1 MPQHSPRATRASA
14 LLALAQIWAKRSVAM
29 SLGAV
34 VTAAVAANRLKRRPS
49 TNSPHTSRNPTGSGH
64 SHDPLT
70 MSFKALGEA
79 EGCGALLAAMG
90 AEPKQVATLTA
101 CCTVMAMHAWG
112 NGVCK
117 RGVLQADGAPAILSA
132 MRAHKDQIA
141 VQETGLMALARVREV
156 GPTMNG
162 RPSVLLARPFGCILR
177 PHASQPLCLA
187 AAPRRSPSWRA
198 TTRRSRTR
206 WWSRTAR
213 TRSPER

>member
-1 MPQHSPRATRASA
+1 MPLGPHPRGTNATHMR
-14 LLALAQIWAKRSVAM
+14 VA
-29 SLGAV
+29 GVA
-34 VTAAVAANRLKRRPS
+34 VTAVSANRLNRRPS
-49 TNSPHTSRNPTGSGH
+49 TTSPHTSRNPTGSGH
-64 SHDPLT
+64 SHDLLT

-79 EGCGALLAAMG
+79 EGSGALVAAMS
-90 AEPKQVATLTA
+90 AAPKQVATLTA
-101 CCTVMAMHAWG
+101 CSTVVAMQAWG

-117 RGVLQADGAPAILSA
+117 RGVLHADGAPAILSA

-141 VQETGLMALARVREV
+141 VQETGLMALARVQEV
-156 GPTMNG
+156 DPTMIG

-177 PHASQPLCLA
+177 AHASQPLCQA